1 VATAKQKTLK
11 EKPTPIVVSRSEE
24 VYTTPEE
31 TLIVETIVISDAP
44 DEAETVVEEKKWDD
58 DLQGNG

>member
-1 VATAKQKTLK
+1 
-11 EKPTPIVVSRSEE
+11 
-24 VYTTPEE
+24 
-31 TLIVETIVISDAP
+31 VETIVISDAP